1 MTLKFFKE
9 TLKPIKAGN
18 EMTFKAYF
26 AAIAHNYANTKT
38 EKMILDTNEM
48 SEVVKVSKRM
58 IKLN

>member
-1 MTLKFFKE
+1 
-9 TLKPIKAGN
+9 
-18 EMTFKAYF
+18 MTFKAYF